1 VWLQIPAQCNDK
13 LVRLDRERDRLGLA
27 LRHGSL
33 EEDADRGEDG
43 VPGVWIEVDLDPD
56 AEIREVPF
64 ADSLVQHR
72 PDALERFEELRAA
85 EVESDYGTVDI
96 NEPIATRHCT
106 PYLRQKLTDFFSGVA
121 RRIAEDE
128 EAFRGRMEV
137 MVGPA
142 PSLPGSKA
150 AR

>member
-1 VWLQIPAQCNDK
+1 VLP
-13 LVRLDRERDRLGLA
+13 
-27 LRHGSL
+27 
-33 EEDADRGEDG
+33 
-43 VPGVWIEVDLDPD
+43 
-56 AEIREVPF
+56 
-64 ADSLVQHR
+64 
-72 PDALERFEELRAA
+72 
-85 EVESDYGTVDI
+85 
-96 NEPIATRHCT
+96 

-150 AR
+150 AG